1 VVLVAH
7 HPLHRRAHR
16 LQLRVP
22 YVVAEE
28 PTEYWDGLFDSG
40 DGRDAHLR
48 SVRALLTIIREQVT
62 AFGGVEL
69 YPVWDGNEHLPPKGI
84 IEVFVHS
91 LDAETFLFTEQFFYR
106 VVREPGSHPAG
117 RTDGTG
123 E

>member
-1 VVLVAH
+1 LPTIRFIGAH
-7 HPLHRRAHR
+7 TGCSCGF
-16 LQLRVP
+16 P

-48 SVRALLTIIREQVT
+48 SVRALLTIIREHVT

-69 YPVWDGNEHLPPKGI
+69 YPVWNGNENLPPKGT
-84 IEVFVHS
+84 IEVSVDS
-91 LDAETFLFTEQFFYR
+91 LDDETFLFTEQFFYS
-106 VVREPGSHPAG
+106 VVREPGLDPAG
-117 RTDGTG
+117 RTTGTG